1 MHKSLC
7 KTQIIVSL
15 CIILVYF
22 LYFCKQISALV
33 SLNETSTLLS
43 TLTALGSVCGCNR
56 LLQA

>member
-43 TLTALGSVCGCNR
+43 TLTALGSGCACNR
-56 LLQA
+56 FLQA